1 MPTVKGKLIKLE
13 AIRGFAAL
21 YVVIY
26 HLFLTGI
33 IQSSSFIIN
42 TAFRFGQEAV
52 ILFFVLSGF
61 VIKYSHERAS
71 DKSFSTYFEKRFL
84 RIYIPLILVFAA
96 NYLLISYQEQIWLPI
111 DFAQLAGNF
120 FMLQDVGSL
129 KPNVVVNPF
138 LGNTPLWSLSYEW
151 WFYMLFFAL
160 FFLKE
165 DRATKLVYILGVLS
179 AVSYL
184 FYPNFINR
192 LLMYLVI
199 WWGGLLIA
207 DLFLKNEKIYF
218 NNLKRYFLVMILI
231 SGILLVNIFMQGY
244 CSIGEIFAQI
254 GVHPVLEFRHFV
266 FAILAVAIALF
277 WHKANWKFFQYTFLP
292 FYRLAPISYC
302 LYISHW
308 FLVIKATYLDDYITN
323 LWVRTLLYLLLC
335 MAFSYLIEVIIYNY
349 LRVHIVGYK
358 RKLELKSKN

>member
-1 MPTVKGKLIKLE
+1 MSTVKGKLIKLE

-33 IQSSSFIIN
+33 IESSSFIIN

-61 VIKYSHERAS
+61 VIKYSHERTS

-84 RIYIPLILVFAA
+84 RIFIPLILVFSA
-96 NYLLISYQEQIWLPI
+96 NYLLISYQEENWLPI

-151 WFYMLFFAL
+151 WFYMMFFAL

-207 DLFLKNEKIYF
+207 DLFLKNQKISF
-218 NNLKRYFLVMILI
+218 NNLKGYFLVLILI
-231 SGILLVNIFMQGY
+231 CTILLVNIFMQGY
-244 CSIGEIFAQI
+244 VSIKEIFSQI
-254 GVHPVLEFRHFV
+254 GVHPVLELRHFT
-266 FAILAVAIALF
+266 FALLALSISLV
-277 WHKANWKFFQYTFLP
+277 WHKFNWRFFRYTFLP

-308 FLVIKATYLDDYITN
+308 FLVIKATYLDGYVPN
-323 LWVRTLLYLLLC
+323 LWIKILIYILIC
-335 MAFSYLIEVIIYNY
+335 MAFSYLIEVIIYSS
-349 LRVHIVGYK
+349 LRVHIIGYK
-358 RKLELKSKN
+358 RKLGLKSKA